1 MPAFLRIRRRIFL
14 LPLLGFCRNWLGVSG
29 FNFGIWPLVL
39 IPHPWRAGC
48 RGGGWFSLE
57 KQLASL
63 RHLFPAENHPPP
75 RRRQRFLGGS
85 VNQLFVGGCHFLA
98 CTVSCTV
105 QHSVQGIFYG
115 RYQLYRCKK

>member
-1 MPAFLRIRRRIFL
+1 MPAFLLIRRPIFQL
-14 LPLLGFCRNWLGVSG
+14 RLPGSCRNWLGVSG
-29 FNFGIWPLVL
+29 FKLL

-85 VNQLFVGGCHFLA
+85 VIQLFVGGCHFLA

-105 QHSVQGIFYG
+105 QHSVQGI
-115 RYQLYRCKK
+115 